1 MDILNWQFWIVTNNL
16 LVIQGTKSNRFIGN
30 LLGMIETLNWLTILF
45 EFSLWI
51 WSSKLELPIQ
61 YIRMTKRGNL
71 SEEQ

>member
-16 LVIQGTKSNRFIGN
+16 LVTQGTKSNRFIGN